1 MQSEIRDRS
10 DNLYV
15 IGRYFKK
22 LNKLNPL
29 ALFERTQNSKN
40 GQQKNLVPEGTSIL
54 FFMFHITVTIEIMN
68 GYEHKESIFPI
79 LPECFMLDEV
89 YKRKFMEN
97 CAVLD
102 SNQKMTDLME
112 NFDVFNITMNAY
124 LKFFRTSP
132 T

>member
-1 MQSEIRDRS
+1 MQSKIRDTS

-15 IGRYFKK
+15 IARYFKK

-29 ALFERTQNSKN
+29 ALFEKNAQNDSE
-40 GQQKNLVPEGTSIL
+40 KNLVPEVTSIL

-79 LPECFMLDEV
+79 LPECFMLDDV
-89 YKRKFMEN
+89 YKLKFMEE
-97 CAVLD
+97 VGDLD

-132 T
+132 K

>member
-1 MQSEIRDRS
+1 MQSKIRDNS
-10 DNLYV
+10 NNLYV
-15 IGRYFKK
+15 IARYFKK

-29 ALFERTQNSKN
+29 ALFEKNAQNDSE
-40 GQQKNLVPEGTSIL
+40 KNLVPEVTSIL

-89 YKRKFMEN
+89 YKLKFMEN
-97 CAVLD
+97 VAVLD

-124 LKFFRTSP
+124 LEFFRNSP
-132 T
+132 K

>member
-1 MQSEIRDRS
+1 MQSKIRDNS
-10 DNLYV
+10 NNLYV
-15 IGRYFKK
+15 IARYFKK

-29 ALFERTQNSKN
+29 ALFEKN
-40 GQQKNLVPEGTSIL
+40 AKNDSEKNLVPEVTSIL

-89 YKRKFMEN
+89 YKLKFMEN
-97 CAVLD
+97 VAVLD

-124 LKFFRTSP
+124 LEFFRTSP
-132 T
+132 K

>member
-1 MQSEIRDRS
+1 MQSKIRDNS
-10 DNLYV
+10 NNLYV
-15 IGRYFKK
+15 IARYFKK

-29 ALFERTQNSKN
+29 ALFEKTAQNDSE
-40 GQQKNLVPEGTSIL
+40 KNLVPEVTSIL

-89 YKRKFMEN
+89 YKLKFMEN
-97 CAVLD
+97 VAVLD

-124 LKFFRTSP
+124 LEFFRTSP
-132 T
+132 K

>member
-15 IGRYFKK
+15 IARYFKK

-29 ALFERTQNSKN
+29 ALFEKNAQNNSE
-40 GQQKNLVPEGTSIL
+40 KNLVSEVTSIL

-79 LPECFMLDEV
+79 LPECFMLDDV
-89 YKRKFMEN
+89 YKLKFMEN
-97 CAVLD
+97 VADLD

-132 T
+132 K